1 MDSRQFAHWFRAS
14 SPYIR
19 EHRHKTFVT
28 VLSGAVLHGS
38 HLPSIVQDLAL
49 LNVLDIRLLLVLD
62 SNETRTNPIVTEPEL
77 INELEVMGNV
87 CHHLETL
94 FTTGIPASQFRH
106 RHIPV
111 VSGNF
116 VSARPLGVI
125 KGVDCDFAGSVR
137 RIYHQEIASLLELGN
152 VVLVTPFGY
161 SMT

>member
-77 INELEVMGNV
+77 INELEVMEMFAITWNTFHDG
-87 CHHLETL
+87 CTREP
-94 FTTGIPASQFRH
+94 IPTSPYSRGEWQ
-106 RHIPV
+106 
-111 VSGNF
+111 F